1 MEEKPKNLERF
12 SFLAPM
18 LVVKNLHLTEK
29 DTRRIKERQTAK
41 MGSIALVIA
50 VAIFLLSL
58 VMIIYQGFASG
69 WKNVEAYGLPAVIGQ
84 IISLIGSA
92 TAIFMLFLTRVL
104 KNRKI
109 AAILPRL
116 ALDIFYLSLLGYCD
130 LCLYADAQM
139 GFLAGTEAISPAILV
154 IFILMLLQPAFWL
167 DMTILNVLT
176 SASILTIS
184 IICHA
189 TGMTVQVFYYI
200 VVVALFPFS
209 AHIVVSTLF
218 YAEAQSYCTA
228 IANERLHNKV
238 LYDELTHCK
247 SRVALKEFIDE
258 ISGRWET
265 RKASLLLIMFDIDN
279 FKLYNDQFS
288 HISGDHCLQRVSD
301 AIRMAFPSP
310 SLDFFRYGGEEFL
323 LFFELDEDD
332 EPGKIMEKARIAI
345 KDIRL
350 LAPKGAPK
358 DMVTISL
365 GGAIIRPN
373 GMFSFDKEL
382 ELVDTYLYQ
391 AKSSGKDV
399 CVLDGSIVKQ

>member
-1 MEEKPKNLERF
+1 MDEKPKNLERF
-12 SFLAPM
+12 SFLAPA
-18 LVVKNLHLTEK
+18 LVIKSLHLTEK

-50 VAIFLLSL
+50 VAIFILSL
-58 VMIIYQGFASG
+58 VMIIYQGVVSG
-69 WKNVEAYGLPAVIGQ
+69 WKNAEAYGIVAVIGQ

-92 TAIFMLFLTRVL
+92 AAIFLLFLTRIL

-116 ALDIFYLSLLGYCD
+116 ALDIFYLSLLTYCD

-154 IFILMLLQPAFWL
+154 IFILMLLQPAFWI
-167 DMTILNVLT
+167 DMTILDALT
-176 SASILTIS
+176 SISILTIS
-184 IICHA
+184 IVCHA
-189 TGMTVQVFYYI
+189 SGMTVQIFYYVI
-200 VVVALFPFS
+200 VAILFPFA

-218 YAEAQSYCTA
+218 YAETQSYCTA

-247 SRVALKEFIDE
+247 SRVALKEFVDE
-258 ISGRWET
+258 TASSWET
-265 RKASLLLIMFDIDN
+265 RKTNLLLIMFDIDN

-310 SLDFFRYGGEEFL
+310 SLDLFRYGGEEFL
-323 LFFELDEDD
+323 LFLELGEDD
-332 EPGKIMEKARIAI
+332 KPDKLMEQARIAVSE
-345 KDIRL
+345 IRL

-358 DMVTISL
+358 DVVTISL
-365 GGAIIRPN
+365 GGAVIRP
-373 GMFSFDKEL
+373 GGTFSFDKEL

-399 CVLDGSIVKQ
+399 CVLDGSIIKQ